1 MQHSTGLIS
10 CSLAFI
16 GLSLLVSSGC
26 HRTDSTT
33 IAFIPQTTG
42 IDIWESAHEAAK
54 SEGDKFGL
62 SIYWNAPAREDDA
75 QQQVTLVSTVLQ
87 RPLKGLIL
95 APDHHLALLSVLR
108 GAAERHVPVA
118 VINTRVPLD
127 PNRDLAFFV
136 NDEQEMGQEM
146 ADRLSFAL
154 GGHGDVAVIGMAAN
168 ADHLYRRLTAI
179 QEALSSKH
187 PSIHVIA
194 IKNGTGNIAE
204 DQQIVYT
211 LARDHPRVDALV
223 ALDGPSLRAAWS
235 ERRIGNLA
243 NQVRIIGCDRQ
254 RDVMR
259 GIRLGEIDSTVVED
273 TGEMAREAV
282 RFIAQSGS
290 SNNQDLIREIKPIL
304 ITRTNIDSPSIQTFL
319 SMDRTNP

>member
-10 CSLAFI
+10 RSLAFI

-75 QQQVTLVSTVLQ
+75 QQQVALVSTVLQ

-95 APDHHLALLSVLR
+95 APDHYLALLSVLR
-108 GAAERHVPVA
+108 SAAERHVPVA

-127 PNRDLAFFV
+127 PNRNLAFFV
-136 NDEQEMGQEM
+136 NDEQEMGQEL
-146 ADRLSFAL
+146 AQRLSLAL

-168 ADHLYRRLTAI
+168 TDHLYRSLAAI
-179 QEALSSKH
+179 QEALSAKH
-187 PSIHVIA
+187 PSLHVIA
-194 IKNGTGNIAE
+194 IKHANANIA
-204 DQQIVYT
+204 DVRQIEYP
-211 LARDHPRVDALV
+211 L
-223 ALDGPSLRAAWS
+223 
-235 ERRIGNLA
+235 
-243 NQVRIIGCDRQ
+243 
-254 RDVMR
+254 
-259 GIRLGEIDSTVVED
+259 
-273 TGEMAREAV
+273 
-282 RFIAQSGS
+282 
-290 SNNQDLIREIKPIL
+290 
-304 ITRTNIDSPSIQTFL
+304 
-319 SMDRTNP
+319 

>member
-1 MQHSTGLIS
+1 LIRRFFAFLGL
-10 CSLAFI
+10 
-16 GLSLLVSSGC
+16 GLLVSSGC
-26 HRTDSTT
+26 HRNGSTM

-42 IDIWESAHEAAK
+42 IDIWESAHEAAQ

-62 SIYWNAPAREDDA
+62 SIYWNAPPRDDDA
-75 QQQVTLVSTVLQ
+75 QQQVALVSTVLQ

-95 APDHHLALLSVLR
+95 APDHYLALLSVLR
-108 GAAERHVPVA
+108 RAAERHVPVA

-127 PNRDLAFFV
+127 PNRDLALFV
-136 NDEQEMGQEM
+136 NDEQEMGQQLVE
-146 ADRLSFAL
+146 RLSLAL
-154 GGHGDVAVIGMAAN
+154 GDRGDVAIIGMAAN
-168 ADHLYRRLTAI
+168 TDHLYRRLTAI
-179 QEALSSKH
+179 REALSTRH

-194 IKNGTGNIAE
+194 IKNGTANIAE
-204 DQQIVYT
+204 DQQIVYA
-211 LARDHPRVDALV
+211 LARDHPHIDALV

-243 NQVRIIGCDRQ
+243 NHVRIIGCDRQ

-259 GIRLGEIDSTVVED
+259 GIRLGEIDSTIVED

-282 RFIAQSGS
+282 RFIAESGS
-290 SNNQDLIREIKPIL
+290 SNHQGILREIKPIL
-304 ITRTNIDSPSIQTFL
+304 ITQANIDSPSIQAFL

>member
-1 MQHSTGLIS
+1 MQYSTGLIS
-10 CSLAFI
+10 RSLAFI
-16 GLSLLVSSGC
+16 GLALLVLNGC
-26 HRTDSTT
+26 RRTDSTT

-42 IDIWESAHEAAK
+42 IDMWESAHEAAI
-54 SEGDKFGL
+54 SEGDKYSL

-75 QQQVTLVSTVLQ
+75 QQQVALVSTVLQ

-95 APDHHLALLSVLR
+95 APDHYLALLSVMR
-108 GAAERHVPVA
+108 SAAERRVPVA
-118 VINTRVPLD
+118 VINTRLPLD

-136 NDEQEMGQEM
+136 NDEQEMGQEFVE
-146 ADRLSFAL
+146 RLSFAL
-154 GGHGDVAVIGMAAN
+154 GDHGDVAIIGMAAN
-168 ADHLYRRLTAI
+168 TDHLYRRLTAI
-179 QEALSSKH
+179 QEALSKKH

-194 IKNGTGNIAE
+194 IKNGTANIAE
-204 DQQIVYT
+204 DQQIVYS
-211 LARDHPRVDALV
+211 LARDHPHIGALI

-243 NQVRIIGCDRQ
+243 NQVKIIGCDRQ

-290 SNNQDLIREIKPIL
+290 SNRQGLVREIKPIL
-304 ITRTNIDSPSIQTFL
+304 ITRTNIDSPSIQAFL